1 MNLRKGW
8 IWYLAGLLL
17 AVIAGVAA
25 VLALRQAVPSAQP
38 ARAATRPV
46 IVASQDL
53 AARQI
58 VTQDAVG
65 TREMP
70 LEEIPSGAIFRIED
84 AIGKFSLQDLK
95 AGQPLLA
102 QNLIATSAGS
112 GATITSSV
120 QLAMLLPSDKV
131 AVVLPVSDLLS
142 QSGDVSIGDHV
153 DLLASQV
160 VGGQDAAGKDVPGGQ
175 VTLMNLQNVPVVKV
189 LQDAPPP
196 SSGSGQAAQQQ
207 RAKVNGLVL
216 AVDPQDGIVLKYFI
230 DSGAKV
236 SLDLRSPKLTVTF
249 DVAPVT
255 LSYLADKYKI
265 TVPKPLESR

>member
-1 MNLRKGW
+1 MNLRRGW

-17 AVIAGVAA
+17 AVMAGLAA
-25 VLALRQAVPSAQP
+25 VLALRQAVPTAQP
-38 ARAATRPV
+38 SRTATRPV
-46 IVASQDL
+46 IVAGRDL

-58 VTQDAVG
+58 VTQDALG

-70 LEEIPSGAIFRIED
+70 LEEIPSGAIFRSED
-84 AIGKFSLQDLK
+84 AVGKFSLQDLK

-102 QNLIATSAGS
+102 QNLIAASTGP
-112 GATITSSV
+112 GGTITSSV
-120 QLAMLLPSDKV
+120 QLAMLLPTDKV
-131 AVVLPVSDLLS
+131 AVVLPAGDLLS

-153 DLLASQV
+153 DILASLLV
-160 VGGQDAAGKDVPGGQ
+160 AGKDAAGKDLAGGQ

-189 LQDAPPP
+189 LQDAPA

-207 RAKVNGLVL
+207 RPKITGLVL
-216 AVDPQDGIVLKYFI
+216 AVDPQDGIIMKYFI

-236 SLDLRSPKLTVTF
+236 SIDLRSPKLTVTF
-249 DVAPVT
+249 DVSPVT
-255 LSYLADKYKI
+255 LGYLADKYKI